1 MFSRFGTQRWMFVL
15 LAVAGLALMPAT
27 SALAQDDAADPAAAE
42 TAADDA
48 AAPAGEMTDDAAATG
63 DEAAATGDDAAAA
76 VSDDPFDDQALPN
89 LTDEEMNQS
98 VFLAPLGFMLEMF
111 YKGGTF
117 MWPLLFASVLGMGV
131 ILERFYTLTRAR
143 VDTRKL
149 ITDVVSALKGGGVGS
164 GVEGAVEVCQRTR
177 GPIAAILHAGLM
189 RANKGPEAV
198 EKAIE
203 SAGTIE
209 MSFLQRGLIILA
221 SIANVAPLIGF
232 LGTVSGMINAFE
244 AIAAAEQVSAKLV
257 ATGIS
262 EALITTAS
270 GLIVAIPIQLAN
282 NFFISRIDRFVLEME
297 EASVELVDT
306 LVDLEHHRA

>member
-1 MFSRFGTQRWMFVL
+1 ML
-15 LAVAGLALMPAT
+15 LLLLVGLTAVPMA
-27 SALAQDDAADPAAAE
+27 ALAQDAATE
-42 TAADDA
+42 E
-48 AAPAGEMTDDAAATG
+48 AAPAATDEAVTDDAAATG
-63 DEAAATGDDAAAA
+63 ETATDGAAVGDAAAPA
-76 VSDDPFDDQALPN
+76 GDADPFDQAALP
-89 LTDEEMNQS
+89 TISDEELNS
-98 VFLAPLGFMLEMF
+98 EVFLPPLGFLLEMF
-111 YKGGTF
+111 HKGGNF
-117 MWPLLFASVLGMGV
+117 MWPLLIASIIGFAV
-131 ILERFYTLTRAR
+131 IIERAYTLTRAK
-143 VDTRKL
+143 VNTRQL
-149 ITDVVSALKGGGVGS
+149 VGEVVNALREGGATRGI
-164 GVEGAVEVCQRTR
+164 EDAKEICQRTR
-177 GPIAAILHAGLM
+177 GPIAAILHAGLA

-209 MSFLQRGLIILA
+209 MSFLQRGLIVLA
-221 SIANVAPLIGF
+221 SIANVAPLLGF

-244 AIAAAEQVSAKLV
+244 AIAQAEQVSAKLV

-306 LVDLEHHRA
+306 LVDMEHHHVS